1 MNNSY
6 KYIYTAENYVD
17 DNDLVKLKAR
27 PYPPNT
33 IIFPKIGMAVR
44 LNKYRIL
51 RLEALFDNNIAGVI
65 INDKLAYYE
74 FIYYY
79 LQGKIDLM
87 SLASMTTVPSI
98 TKTKL
103 ENIPIPY
110 PSIHEQ
116 RRIAE
121 ILSTVDRVIEV
132 VDAGVVRLEGLKKA
146 LMRELLTGRIRVREE
161 NGKLVFNK
169 ETDFQETEIGKIPRE
184 WKIVYLGELFEFQ
197 RGLSYRKND
206 LSSTRTSIRFV
217 TINDLEKE
225 GGWKHN
231 GEPVYLS
238 DGFKGKIEKKHVVDA
253 GDLLIAITDMSKGF
267 IIGAPLYINEDLRSQ
282 GEILVYSMD
291 LVKLQPKRQVNA
303 LFYYY
308 QLSWSEVRKRMKSLA
323 RGTNVLHLDL
333 NSAKRIKLV
342 EPPLD
347 EQQRIAEI
355 LSTVDRVIES
365 VDVAIARLEGLK
377 RALMRELLTGRIR
390 VREEN
395 GKLVFYRE
403 TEFQDTEI
411 GKIPREWSLA
421 KLEEMA
427 KIITG
432 PFGSQLKKSEL
443 TNHGI
448 KVYMQENVLERN
460 FEIGNLYI
468 SEEKFKELKNF
479 EVMPDDVLLTIRGT
493 IGKSIKVPTGIAKGI
508 IHTNLAII
516 RLEKK
521 EVLPDFVEL
530 VFNESEI
537 LMKQVR
543 RIHSATTLPALYGR
557 TLKQIKIMLPPLNEQ
572 KVVIGISSIIDR
584 AIGLYR
590 GERASLDRLKCG
602 LMNLLLTGKIRVG
615 ED

>member
-1 MNNSY
+1 VKFKQETDFQETEIGKIPREWKVVKLKDIGKIVSGFTFSLELQGKNSGKYPFIKVNDMNNSY

-121 ILSTVDRVIEV
+121 ILSTVDRVIEG
-132 VDAGVVRLEGLKKA
+132 VDVAVARLESLKKA

-161 NGKLVFNK
+161 NGKLIFNK
-169 ETDFQETEIGKIPRE
+169 ETD
-184 WKIVYLGELFEFQ
+184 
-197 RGLSYRKND
+197 
-206 LSSTRTSIRFV
+206 
-217 TINDLEKE
+217 
-225 GGWKHN
+225 
-231 GEPVYLS
+231 
-238 DGFKGKIEKKHVVDA
+238 
-253 GDLLIAITDMSKGF
+253 
-267 IIGAPLYINEDLRSQ
+267 
-282 GEILVYSMD
+282 
-291 LVKLQPKRQVNA
+291 
-303 LFYYY
+303 
-308 QLSWSEVRKRMKSLA
+308 
-323 RGTNVLHLDL
+323 
-333 NSAKRIKLV
+333 
-342 EPPLD
+342 
-347 EQQRIAEI
+347 
-355 LSTVDRVIES
+355 
-365 VDVAIARLEGLK
+365 
-377 RALMRELLTGRIR
+377 
-390 VREEN
+390 
-395 GKLVFYRE
+395 
-403 TEFQDTEI
+403 FQDTEI
-411 GKIPREWSLA
+411 GKIPREWGLA

-448 KVYMQENVLERN
+448 KVYTQENVLERN

-479 EVMPDDVLLTIRGT
+479 EVIPDDVLLTIRGT
-493 IGKSIKVPTGIAKGI
+493 IGKSIKVPTGITKGI

-537 LMKQVR
+537 LMEQVR
-543 RIHSATTLPALYGR
+543 RIHTATTLPALYGR

-590 GERASLDRLKCG
+590 GERVSLERLKRG
-602 LMNLLLTGKIRVG
+602 LMNLLLTGRVRVVR